1 MAVTEPGS
9 TVVPPPG
16 DLGRAMHVLMHDLRA
31 PVSVTVGY
39 LRLLR
44 ERRLPDEESRQLA
57 IEHAIDSLGRLSRL
71 CDDASA
77 YLAVHESSAPPVGDC
92 PAGQIVDALQARL
105 AVLDVPFDLK
115 PCAADRPRVAVT
127 SVEATAEHLA
137 CLVTYSRRHAPDAG
151 AGVHV
156 TCGEG
161 WLRMLVGT
169 VPQRALLESAE
180 PTPLD
185 AWKGGAGFGPA
196 AACLAVER
204 HGGRVWTAR
213 GAWPGLGVALPL
225 RAEAS

>member
-9 TVVPPPG
+9 TVVPPSG

-44 ERRLPDEESRQLA
+44 ECRLPDEASRQLA
-57 IEHAIDSLGRLSRL
+57 IEHAIESLGRVSRL

-77 YLAVHESSAPPVGDC
+77 YLAVYESPAPAAGDC
-92 PAGQIVDALQARL
+92 PVDQIADAVQARL
-105 AVLDVPFDLK
+105 AVLDVPIDLERRI
-115 PCAADRPRVAVT
+115 ADRPRVAAT
-127 SVEATAEHLA
+127 SAEAMAGHLT
-137 CLVTYSRRHAPDAG
+137 CLVAYSKRHAPG
-151 AGVHV
+151 AGVAV
-156 TCGEG
+156 QLTWGEG

-169 VPQRALLESAE
+169 VPQRTLLESAA

-196 AACLAVER
+196 AACLDVER

>member
-1 MAVTEPGS
+1 
-9 TVVPPPG
+9 
-16 DLGRAMHVLMHDLRA
+16 MHVLMHDLRA

-44 ERRLPDEESRQLA
+44 ECRLPDEESRQLA
-57 IEHAIDSLGRLSRL
+57 IEHAIDALQQLSRL

-77 YLAVHESSAPPVGDC
+77 YLAMHESAAPVMGDC
-92 PAGQIVDALQARL
+92 PADLIADAFQARL
-105 AVLDVPFDLK
+105 AVLDVPIDLQRRV
-115 PCAADRPRVAVT
+115 ADCPRVGVGNA
-127 SVEATAEHLA
+127 EAMAEHLA
-137 CLVTYSRRHAPDAG
+137 CLVTYSKRHAPDAG
-151 AGVHV
+151 VAVRL

-161 WLRMLVGT
+161 WLRVLVGT
-169 VPQRALLESAE
+169 VAQWAVLESAE

-196 AACLAVER
+196 AACLDVER

-225 RAEAS
+225 RAEVS